1 MNDPLTL
8 EFIRR
13 IKPNFKVTK
22 KADKESL
29 RELIL
34 TNRKMR
40 VELKKYFNDRKYP
53 TSISVAKPEEVMNMR
68 FTIDGEIPIK
78 PNEHI
83 QTTEN
88 AIA

>member
-1 MNDPLTL
+1 
-8 EFIRR
+8 
-13 IKPNFKVTK
+13 
-22 KADKESL
+22 
-29 RELIL
+29 
-34 TNRKMR
+34 MR